1 LRLNN
6 DFTVE
11 PFKLKPAFRS
21 DKGKKHNY
29 PKERRLWSLLC
40 HGHYGSN
47 LSFNQTGSNSAVMDN
62 VKAFKHS
69 VELREYWR
77 LAKRKQRAQ
86 AGVAKE
92 VKTEKSKKFG
102 SSEQLV

>member
-29 PKERRLWSLLC
+29 PKERTSWDLMC

-47 LSFNQTGSNSAVMDN
+47 LSFNQTGANSAVMDN
-62 VKAFKHS
+62 FKAFKHS
-69 VELREYWR
+69 AELREYWR
-77 LAKRKQRAQ
+77 LQKRKQRAHVKV
-86 AGVAKE
+86 AGE
-92 VKTEKSKKFG
+92 VKTKPKREI
-102 SSEQLV
+102 